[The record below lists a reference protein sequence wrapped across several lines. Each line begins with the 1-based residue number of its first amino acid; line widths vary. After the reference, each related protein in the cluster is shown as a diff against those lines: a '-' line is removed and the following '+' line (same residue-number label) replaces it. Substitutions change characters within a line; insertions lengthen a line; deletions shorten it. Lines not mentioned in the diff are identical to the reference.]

1 MRQFALLLAE
11 VAHATLSKLP
21 SYADVILLDEKVRA
35 VCRALPEDS
44 QPASIPPLTGSMFF
58 SSFKTP

>member
-21 SYADVILLDEKVRA
+21 SYAEVILLDEKVRA
-35 VCRALPEDS
+35 VCRALPEES
-44 QPASIPPLTGSMFF
+44 QPASIPPLTGSMFSS
-58 SSFKTP
+58 SSF